1 MEPLDG
7 GIRGRSRPLAG
18 DISPGEGAEILPV
31 NFKTKEPPRKI
42 CGSSPEFVYKL
53 SHPPPPSSLSSLL
66 PPPSSLLLLKTANN
80 GNQRSSQSFHIISHS
95 SVFLWCLKGPQDGA
109 ESCW

>member
-53 SHPPPPSSLSSLL
+53 SHPPPPQ
-66 PPPSSLLLLKTANN
+66 N
-80 GNQRSSQSFHIISHS
+80 GQQWKSALFTIFPYHFTFFCFPL
-95 SVFLWCLKGPQDGA
+95 VLEGPA
-109 ESCW
+109 RWR